1 MILNRRSLS
10 EDMLGPGNGDVGVSL
25 EGWFS
30 NVHVILALLSVFSER
45 TLAFEVLLGVD
56 ASALIACA

>member
-1 MILNRRSLS
+1 
-10 EDMLGPGNGDVGVSL
+10 MLGPGNGDVGVSL
-25 EGWFS
+25 EGRFC